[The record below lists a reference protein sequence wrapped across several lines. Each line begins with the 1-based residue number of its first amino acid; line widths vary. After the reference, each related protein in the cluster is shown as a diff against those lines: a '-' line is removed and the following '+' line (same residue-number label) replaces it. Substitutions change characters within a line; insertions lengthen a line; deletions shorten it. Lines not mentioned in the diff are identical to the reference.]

1 MHSQSPDVIVKNF
14 QRNML
19 IRNTCRNLVVV
30 SKLGGYE
37 TRGFFG
43 MFDAVFNKYD
53 SARVEEVGIN
63 RAAAEWVLRCGGGI
77 RWSSGTFLKDYNSL
91 PVGKYR
97 ELKIAE
103 IDGTDSC
110 IMEHGFEHLKGLT
123 ELYKITLVNNKYLT
137 DESLGFLGAYT
148 KNRLRW
154 LHLASNGNITDA
166 GILHLQQLAKLE
178 YLKLENL
185 HEVKNPESVVKLLQ
199 LKIPDCK
206 IEFPP
211 YTNSTA

>member
-1 MHSQSPDVIVKNF
+1 
-14 QRNML
+14 
-19 IRNTCRNLVVV
+19 
-30 SKLGGYE
+30 
-37 TRGFFG
+37 

-53 SARVEEVGIN
+53 TARVEEVGIN
-63 RAAAEWVLRCGGGI
+63 RAAAEWVLRCGGGV
-77 RWSSGTFLKDYNSL
+77 RWANGTFLKDYNSL

-123 ELYKITLVNNKYLT
+123 ELHKMILVNNKYLT
-137 DESLGFLGAYT
+137 DESLGILGAYT

-154 LHLASNGNITDA
+154 LHLAGNGNITDA
-166 GILHLQQLAKLE
+166 GILYLRQLVKLE

-185 HEVKNPESVVKLLQ
+185 QEVKNPESVVKDLQ
-199 LKIPDCK
+199 LKIPNCK
-206 IEFPP
+206 IDFPP
-211 YTNSTA
+211 YTNTAI